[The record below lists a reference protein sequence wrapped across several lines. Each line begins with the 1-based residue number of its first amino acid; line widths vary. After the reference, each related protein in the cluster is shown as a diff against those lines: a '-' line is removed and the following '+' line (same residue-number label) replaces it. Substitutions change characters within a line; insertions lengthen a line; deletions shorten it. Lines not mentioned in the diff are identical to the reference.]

1 MKRIV
6 PGLLILTVLAA
17 PLQAEDL
24 SALLK
29 QIAQKKNALAGVRAE
44 LQQETSGQA
53 TLLGTGICLDKS
65 GLFMTLAFDP
75 RIRPETIT
83 KLEIVVPGNERKTL
97 PAKLLGIDPLTGL
110 SFIQAS
116 GEGNWQ
122 VVQFQ
127 RTSDLKLGD
136 PVVSMGLLLADPAL
150 SPVLGAGFVSNQR
163 QTPVRLIS
171 VTGGRL
177 STMGSVVF
185 NAQGRAIGL
194 INQQPYLRY
203 QTRTPRGPMN
213 MPLRGE
219 DQTTAF
225 LPVEEFVYVL
235 QSIPQDGTVR
245 RLPWVGI
252 GQFSPVPDD
261 LADAKGLT
269 QPAVMIDQ
277 VIPGHAAD
285 KAGLKNRDIIVGID
299 GKGIAPLATPE
310 LTATH
315 FRRTLLRK
323 TIGEAISLEVLS
335 EGQPRSVKLTLDPMP
350 KLPNEAPRVMHRQ
363 LGMMLR
369 EKVMLDKFLDDSPAA
384 QTNGMIVV
392 GVGQNSPAGRAGLQQ
407 GDVVVM
413 INGKPVITAQ
423 QAASIV
429 DSALK
434 NNPPLD
440 LRLLVQRGENKENII
455 IRTAGLG
462 Q

>member
-6 PGLLILTVLAA
+6 QALLILSFLAA

-24 SALLK
+24 SALLS
-29 QIAQKKNALAGVRAE
+29 QIAKKKNAFAGVRAE
-44 LQQETSGQA
+44 LQQETTGPA
-53 TLLGTGICLDKS
+53 TLMGTGICLDKS

-83 KLEIVVPGNERKTL
+83 KLEIIVPGNERKTL

-110 SFIQAS
+110 SFIQAT
-116 GEGNWQ
+116 GEGNWE

-136 PVVSMGLLLADPAL
+136 PVVSMGLVLTDPAL
-150 SPVLGAGFVSNQR
+150 SSVLGAGFVANKR
-163 QTPVRLIS
+163 RTPAHLIS

-203 QTRTPRGPMN
+203 QTLSRRGAMN
-213 MPLRGE
+213 MPLRSE
-219 DQTTAF
+219 DETVAF

-261 LADAKGLT
+261 LAEAKGLT

-299 GKGIAPLATPE
+299 GKGIVQLATPD
-310 LTATH
+310 LTATN
-315 FRRTLLRK
+315 FRRNLLRK
-323 TIGEAISLEVLS
+323 TIGEEIALEVLS
-335 EGQPRSVKLTLDPMP
+335 EGQPRSVKLTLAPMP

-369 EKVMLDKFLDDSPAA
+369 EKVMLDKFLDDGPAA
-384 QTNGMIVV
+384 QTDGMIVV
-392 GVGQNSPAGRAGLQQ
+392 AVGQNSPADRAGLKQS
-407 GDVVVM
+407 DVVVM
-413 INGKPVITAQ
+413 VNGKPVITAQ
-423 QAASIV
+423 QAASII
-429 DSALK
+429 DSALN

-440 LRLLVQRGENKENII
+440 LRLLVQRGENKENIV